1 MKSTRNPWQELLE
14 ASIRTKVAPPRPEG
28 FFTMEEISKEWNQK
42 KSCTSRHLL
51 ALIEKGK
58 VEVIRHQCLIQ
69 TRTKPMLRKLKM
81 YRIIPTKPPHK

>member
-1 MKSTRNPWQELLE
+1 
-14 ASIRTKVAPPRPEG
+14 
-28 FFTMEEISKEWNQK
+28 MEEISKEWNQK

-51 ALIEKGK
+51 SLIGKGK